1 MTQEQYNSMVEMLI
15 LATQNRN
22 LNWTEL
28 DGDFKANIGGCS
40 ILLSSD
46 YDYTVNIS
54 TFYLKMFNNEDIEFE
69 SYSFSKDLNAN
80 EYQQLERL
88 YKTIRDVLY
97 KITESENIIL
107 KKLQEMSTSSLSSD
121 NELPF

>member
-1 MTQEQYNSMVEMLI
+1 MTHEQYNSMIEMLI
-15 LATQNRN
+15 STTLNRK

-28 DGDFKANIGGCS
+28 DGDYKANIGDCS

-54 TFYLKMFNNEDIEFE
+54 TYYLKMFNNEGIEFE
-69 SYSFSKDLNAN
+69 SFSFSKDLNTN
-80 EYQQLERL
+80 EYQQLDRL
-88 YKTIRDVLY
+88 YKTIRDIIY

-121 NELPF
+121 DELPF